1 MNELYWIT
9 KVDFIISIF
18 TIFLLFSTILLF
30 YSIFSYSKYIDS
42 FTVSPKFVKT
52 VFIIFIISLIGVI
65 FIPNKHDLLLMYKT
79 NHPKSDI
86 KTLVL

>member
-30 YSIFSYSKYIDS
+30 YSVFSYDKYINS
-42 FTVSPKFVKT
+42 FTVSSKFVKT
-52 VFIIFIISLIGVI
+52 IFIIFIVSLIGVI
-65 FIPNKHDLLLMYKT
+65 FIPNKNDLLLMYKI

-86 KTLVL
+86 KILVL